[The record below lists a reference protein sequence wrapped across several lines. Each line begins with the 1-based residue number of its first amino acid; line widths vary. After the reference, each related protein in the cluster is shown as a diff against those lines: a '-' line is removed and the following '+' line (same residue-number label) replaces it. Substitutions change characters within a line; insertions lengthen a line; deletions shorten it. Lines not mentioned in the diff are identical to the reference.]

1 MDANKMIT
9 SGCWGSRESFN
20 KVIPRMCNWCGGP
33 LSDDDERAAEKARAD
48 AKAKSVLPIIGSLDL
63 APTLPYCYFSTVFLS
78 GTVSLGIVR

>member
-1 MDANKMIT
+1 
-9 SGCWGSRESFN
+9 
-20 KVIPRMCNWCGGP
+20 MCNWCGGP
-33 LSDDDERAAEKARAD
+33 LTDDDERAAEKARAD